1 MPSRRP
7 ADPAP
12 DRAVEPPAMMADEK
26 IRVMGRVEDEHWWFR
41 AKREL
46 VADVLGRAGV
56 TGPVIDVGCGT
67 GAVLDRL
74 REAGHSPVLGT
85 DLSPIAAQ
93 AARGR
98 GLSVVR
104 SVAEHLPFP
113 TAAAAAVVSLDVI
126 EHLDDDVAALLEYRR
141 VVRAD
146 GLVVIAVPAYDW
158 AWSDHDVSLG
168 HRRRYTR
175 KRLAAAAEA
184 AGLDVVAL
192 SHFHSWL
199 APVAYTVRKTP
210 LRRLL
215 KGDEEEASLGRPFVN
230 RALDRLAALERSVSR
245 HRPIPVGLSILLV
258 GRPQDP
264 SGRR

>member
-1 MPSRRP
+1 
-7 ADPAP
+7 
-12 DRAVEPPAMMADEK
+12 MAEEK

-46 VADVLGRAGV
+46 VADVLERAGT

-67 GAVLDRL
+67 GAVLNRL
-74 REAGHSPVLGT
+74 RSGGHAPVLGT
-85 DLSPIAAQ
+85 DLSPIAARE
-93 AARGR
+93 AHGR
-98 GLSVVR
+98 GLSVAR
-104 SVAEHLPFP
+104 SVAEQLPFP
-113 TAAAAAVVSLDVI
+113 AACAAAVVSLDVI
-126 EHLDDDVAALLEYRR
+126 EHLDDDVAALREYHR
-141 VVRAD
+141 VIRAD

-175 KRLAAAAEA
+175 QRLAAAAEA
-184 AGLDVVAL
+184 AGLEVVVL

-215 KGDEEEASLGRPFVN
+215 KGDQEEASLGRPVVN
-230 RALDRLAALERSVSR
+230 RFLDKVAALERSVSR
-245 HRPIPVGLSILLV
+245 HRPLPVGLSILLV
-258 GRPQDP
+258 ARPQDP
-264 SGRR
+264 VGPR